1 MTGMITECD
10 TFVVGANSF
19 LGQKYCERLLSR
31 GSSVIGTYSSEETL
45 NKSPYSDMKNFQGVI
60 INFGEDGLSKDDES
74 YLQSIKC
81 RYIVVFSGYHRLEP
95 LKVTRAHTMQ
105 KMFDLNCIGPILLI
119 KSLAKKND
127 LLQSVLLTASV
138 AGVVAEKG
146 LLAYGAAK
154 SALIHSMKTLALELA
169 SSDVRVNCVS
179 PGWINSPVARDSI
192 RRQGAGIDAVRQ
204 KYPLGLGEPDD
215 VLGVYDFFL
224 SPETR
229 WITGQNIVVDGGFSL
244 NS

>member
-1 MTGMITECD
+1 MSGMKIDCD

-19 LGQKYCERLLSR
+19 LGQRYCERLLSR
-31 GSSVIGTYSSEETL
+31 GDSVIGSYSSEETL
-45 NKSPYSDMKNFQGVI
+45 NNSPYLDVKNFQGVI
-60 INFGEDGLSKDDES
+60 INFGDDGLSAIDES
-74 YLQSIKC
+74 YLQAIKC
-81 RYIVVFSGYHRLEP
+81 RHIVVFSGYYRLEP
-95 LKVTRAHTMQ
+95 LKVSRVHTIQ
-105 KMFDLNCIGPILLI
+105 KMFDLNCIGPMLLI
-119 KSLAKKND
+119 KYLAKKND
-127 LLQSVLLTASV
+127 LLQSVVLTGSV

-154 SALIHSMKTLALELA
+154 SALIHSMKILALELA
-169 SSDVRVNCVS
+169 ASNVRVNCVS

-192 RRQGAGIDAVRQ
+192 SRKGTDIDALRQ

-215 VLGVYDFFL
+215 VFGVYDFLL

-229 WITGQNIVVDGGFSL
+229 WITGQNIIVDGGFSL